1 MISNV
6 TVERIDKGTVKIC
19 WETGLSDLGVSIHV
33 GQSPDSIDRTSPA
46 HTVTGRTSIEI
57 SGLDP
62 NLRHYFEVA
71 PQGGSGCI
79 TAERRVPLERTVNFR
94 DLGGYENSEGRR
106 VKWGQI
112 FRSDNFSRLTDRDQ
126 TFLKGMGI
134 KLVCDFRT
142 PSEVQKTPDRL
153 PDESIGYLHLPVIHG
168 EFDFMTALERLKKGD
183 ESQLSKDFMV
193 KSYLQNI
200 EEFPDIWGRVL
211 DCITKRDNRP
221 LIFHCTGGKDRAGT
235 CAALLLLTL
244 GIPEE
249 TAVYDHQL
257 SNVFIAPM
265 LKKVSERVESFGVEP
280 EKVLPYFTAP
290 RECIDSLLD
299 HIRETYGSADNYL
312 RTRAKVS
319 DDTLAL
325 LKQELLE

>member
-1 MISNV
+1 MLSNV
-6 TVERIDKGTVKIC
+6 HVERIDQGTVKIC
-19 WETGLSDLGVSIHV
+19 WETEPSDLGVSIHV
-33 GQSPDSIDRTSPA
+33 GQSPDSIDRASPA
-46 HTVTGRTSIEI
+46 HTATGQTSIEI

-62 NLRHYFEVA
+62 DLRHYFEIV
-71 PQGGSGCI
+71 PEGGPGYI
-79 TAERRVPLERTVNFR
+79 TAERRVPLERTINFR
-94 DLGGYENSEGRR
+94 DLGGYENSEGLR

-168 EFDFMTALERLKKGD
+168 EFDFMTALERLKRGD
-183 ESQLSKDFMV
+183 DSQFSKDFMV

-200 EEFPDIWGRVL
+200 EEFPEIWGRVL
-211 DCITKRDNRP
+211 ECISKRANRP

-235 CAALLLLTL
+235 CAALLLLAL

-249 TAVYDHQL
+249 TVVYDHQI

-265 LKKVSERVESFGVEP
+265 LGKVRERVESFGVDP
-280 EKVLPYFTAP
+280 EKVLLHFTAP
-290 RECIDSLLD
+290 RECIDSLLH
-299 HIRETYGSADNYL
+299 HIRETYGSTDNYL
-312 RTRAKVS
+312 RVRAKVS